1 MYNKETSFPLDF
13 YSLLIIVILPSIINI
28 VFNSVIF
35 FTVRSSTRRIHGLAT
50 VASAPRNSVH
60 QQHTRDMY
68 LLKHIVF
75 MFIVFIT
82 GWAPVYIIRIVN
94 PPLEQSTW
102 YALLILILPVL
113 SSLINMADLFF
124 YNRELRHYI
133 KERLMKCLNLNR
145 T

>member
-35 FTVRSSTRRIHGLAT
+35 FSVRASTRRVQDLAT
-50 VASAPRNSVH
+50 VTSATTNSMH

-75 MFIVFIT
+75 MFVVFVS
-82 GWAPVYIIRIVN
+82 GWAPVYITEVID
-94 PPLEQSTW
+94 PSLDEAAW
-102 YALLILILPVL
+102 YALLLRVLPVF
-113 SSLINMADLFF
+113 SSLINMADLFL
-124 YNRELRHYI
+124 YNRELRQYI
-133 KERLMKCLNLNR
+133 KERLMKCLHLNR
-145 T
+145 N